1 MLFYLHSRCSG
12 TVQKQGDVLGI
23 LTTQRS
29 EIEILCLQFKEFRH
43 RAHDLSEIHGKYI
56 TNKKSFFDILAP
68 KHAWNEQGVDEKYF
82 FPTSHR
88 IYCIQQKQC
97 KN

>member
-1 MLFYLHSRCSG
+1 MISVRYM
-12 TVQKQGDVLGI
+12 
-23 LTTQRS
+23 
-29 EIEILCLQFKEFRH
+29 EN
-43 RAHDLSEIHGKYI
+43 I

-68 KHAWNEQGVDEKYF
+68 KRAWNEQGVDEKYF

-97 KN
+97 KNLYE